1 MTQTLP
7 CPNCR
12 AAIDVASAKWCDCLS
27 KKLSIVCPHC
37 KACFCKLRKFTMEPE
52 WNVALRELLEQQT
65 VEKFRRSLGVST
77 TAVKYPQTVLV
88 VDDDEEIRLI
98 AEYTITRM
106 GYRVYT
112 AADAEEGLAMAAD
125 LRPTIVLTDA
135 LMPKMDG
142 RELCRR
148 IKYLDP
154 SIKVVVMSSMYTGSR
169 YRIEAMN
176 DFHADEYLAKPIN
189 FRRLRDVLNSLLA
202 RAA

>member
-1 MTQTLP
+1 MTKTLP
-7 CPNCR
+7 CPHCH
-12 AAIDVASAKWCDCLS
+12 AAIDIASAKWCDCLS

-65 VEKFRRSLGVST
+65 VEKFRRALDASAMSVSH
-77 TAVKYPQTVLV
+77 PQTVLV

-98 AEYTITRM
+98 AEYTIMQM

-112 AADAEEGLAMAAD
+112 AADAEEGLAMVD
-125 LRPTIVLTDA
+125 SLRPTIVLTDA

-148 IKYLDP
+148 IKDLDP
-154 SIKVVVMSSMYTGSR
+154 SIKVVVMSALYTSTR
-169 YRIEAMN
+169 YRIEAMHQ
-176 DFHADEYLAKPIN
+176 FHADEYLAKPIN
-189 FRRLRDVLNSLLA
+189 FTRLRDVLDSLLA